1 MTTKLPTQPLI
12 RPCTLI
18 YLGLV
23 ALTIVTWIVGRA
35 GLSGLGLSLAV
46 LGIALFKGHLLADWF
61 MGLRFI
67 SGWWRWVIA
76 VWLLLPGGLIALG
89 FVLSYRG

>member
-1 MTTKLPTQPLI
+1 MTTKPPTQPLI
-12 RPCTLI
+12 RPCTLV
-18 YLGLV
+18 YLMLV
-23 ALTIVTWIVGRA
+23 TLTIVTWATARM
-35 GLSGLGLSLAV
+35 GLSGLSLSLVV

-67 SGWWRWVIA
+67 TGWWRWVIA